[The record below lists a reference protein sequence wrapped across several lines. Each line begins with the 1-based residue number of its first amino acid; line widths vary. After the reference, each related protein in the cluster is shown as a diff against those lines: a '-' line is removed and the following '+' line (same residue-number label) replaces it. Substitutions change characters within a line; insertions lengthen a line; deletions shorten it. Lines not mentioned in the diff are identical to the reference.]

1 MYVVLFCLF
10 VKIIIIS
17 YVCVFFHFPF
27 FSNQIII
34 VPITTSPTL
43 SWLTTPHLTYFIH
56 TLYTQHTSCIM
67 QINAHTN
74 NNQGKYIFVGSLA
87 RNVPNGYC
95 VQRRCT
101 NNYAVCVGTL
111 WKCKSFI
118 ILRTKVIII
127 ISLFVLKTKSTTKTT
142 PKDVQIAC
150 YIEFLPKQL
159 QSNTSIKAPPPCL
172 LLDLGIN
179 VCNFRLP
186 SHEETLFFS
195 PLFSSLLF
203 CNTFYSKRTNSS
215 LTLPGR
221 IFIIHT

>member
-1 MYVVLFCLF
+1 
-10 VKIIIIS
+10 
-17 YVCVFFHFPF
+17 
-27 FSNQIII
+27 
-34 VPITTSPTL
+34 
-43 SWLTTPHLTYFIH
+43 
-56 TLYTQHTSCIM
+56 M

-74 NNQGKYIFVGSLA
+74 NKQGKYIFVGSLA